1 MNGTPGATAALV
13 AVGHHYSHSPGWDDF
28 FVALVLVVGATLAL
42 LGMHSGVT
50 AWRTA
55 GPPRGR
61 ALRGALLGTG
71 LLLVPGLMIA
81 AFGVWLY

>member
-1 MNGTPGATAALV
+1 MKGTPGTADTLA
-13 AVGHHYSHSPGWDDF
+13 AVGHHFSHSPGWDDF

-42 LGMHSGVT
+42 LGLHSAFT
-50 AWRTA
+50 AWR
-55 GPPRGR
+55 GPEPPRGR